1 MKFGKGV
8 QGNVSHAAK
17 VYFRFLEGSLSCVK
31 MVDMLSR
38 KEI

>member
-1 MKFGKGV
+1 MKFTKGV
-8 QGNVSHAAK
+8 QGNARHAVR

-38 KEI
+38 KEK